1 MYGRGE
7 TGRADGMCL
16 NNQIGLVWLGG
27 INGEGGRGICG
38 FLLAA
43 KDPQF
48 GVAVAAI
55 S

>member
-1 MYGRGE
+1 
-7 TGRADGMCL
+7 MCL

-27 INGEGGRGICG
+27 INGEGGREMCG
-38 FLLAA
+38 FLLAGKA
-43 KDPQF
+43 HIRDPQI